1 MEQLDQRLDNL
12 NTPGAALFMRLDEMD
27 AAMAEHW
34 QDLQVLAA
42 LLERMQETDVTELRV
57 IGSILNER
65 IAALQDEVR
74 AMQRDVAAVQEELDV
89 LQGVMGTSEEQINVL
104 TARGA
109 ERTGR
114 SAGAVAGARAATVA
128 TAGRSSS
135 RIFQLYH
142 ASPRRSCEALAT

>member
-12 NTPGAALFMRLDEMD
+12 TRQSAALFMRLDEMD

-74 AMQRDVAAVQEELDV
+74 AMQRDVAAVQKSWTCCRASSEPARSRSTCL
-89 LQGVMGTSEEQINVL
+89 TSGCEQNW
-104 TARGA
+104 T
-109 ERTGR
+109 
-114 SAGAVAGARAATVA
+114 
-128 TAGRSSS
+128 SSW
-135 RIFQLYH
+135 R
-142 ASPRRSCEALAT
+142 